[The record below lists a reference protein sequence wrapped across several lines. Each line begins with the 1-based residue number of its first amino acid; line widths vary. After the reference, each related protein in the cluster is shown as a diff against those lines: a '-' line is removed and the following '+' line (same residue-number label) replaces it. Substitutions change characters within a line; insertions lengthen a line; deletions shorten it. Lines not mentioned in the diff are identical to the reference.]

1 MEMGGVLNHTSP
13 ESAAIE
19 AIAAGTDL
27 LEICHRADR
36 VLATHEALLREAERS
51 PAFARCVSRAAKR
64 ISNAKLQLLGKS
76 SLPRPLSAAGLKQMQ
91 DAQGRLREKITRA
104 MTQGNAQ

>member
-1 MEMGGVLNHTSP
+1 MEMGGVLDHASP
-13 ESAAIE
+13 ESAAIA

-51 PAFARCVSRAAKR
+51 PAFARCVDSAAR
-64 ISNAKLQLLGKS
+64 RVSGAKLRLLGKWA
-76 SLPRPLSAAGLKQMQ
+76 LPRRLSAARLQQ
-91 DAQGRLREKITRA
+91 FRNAQERLREKIA
-104 MTQGNAQ
+104 GAAQVTEE

>member
-1 MEMGGVLNHTSP
+1 M
-13 ESAAIE
+13 E

-51 PAFARCVSRAAKR
+51 PAFARCVGRAARRVEK
-64 ISNAKLQLLGKS
+64 AKARLLGEA
-76 SLPRPLSAAGLKQMQ
+76 SLPRAISAAGMERLQRGQ
-91 DAQGRLREKITRA
+91 QRLREKIARA
-104 MTQGNAQ
+104 AVTKSARSEEHEA